1 MVDDR
6 FWQRLDD
13 VRRERGFLTPAETMA
28 LVRHEVSVL
37 DPFSVLVSRWAR
49 LGPDTVLYPGAT
61 IECDERSR
69 CELGPGSVLY
79 GGARLVASGG
89 GRIAVGRGA
98 LIGEGGARITAQGAD
113 RIHVGDR
120 TRVSNG
126 AELTGSCRI
135 GDGAQVLG
143 PISVRDVELAAGDAH
158 THPDPDRRGGV
169 LKGYGRA
176 HGLRVG
182 RGEVLNGAGDFHAAP
197 LERQRAYHPDAP
209 RLPH

>member
-37 DPFSVLVSRWAR
+37 DPFSVLVSRRAR

-69 CELGPGSVLY
+69 CELGPGVVLY
-79 GGARLVASGG
+79 GGARLVAGDG
-89 GRIAVGRGA
+89 GRIVVGRGA
-98 LIGEGGARITAQGAD
+98 LIGEGGARIRAD
-113 RIHVGDR
+113 GPDRVYVGDR
-120 TRVSNG
+120 ARISNG
-126 AELTGSCRI
+126 AELSGDCRV

-143 PISVRDVELAAGDAH
+143 PISVRDVELAAGGPH
-158 THPDPDRRGGV
+158 THPDPDGRGGV

-197 LERQRAYHPDAP
+197 VERQRAYHPDAP
-209 RLPH
+209 RLP